1 MITFPKPLTLIVG
14 RNGSGKTVRSHL
26 SARAPAPGPLMSQ
39 MRAQRP
45 ARACAVALLV
55 GTSLG
60 PPSLIRL
67 TRHRAA
73 DHHRVPQA
81 RRHGRVAAQLARRQV
96 LRARPKGTALGT
108 LGGWS
113 PPFRE
118 LTHPGPG
125 ACASQVY
132 GADEVK
138 AQIKL
143 QCKTV
148 TGKPFL
154 VIRSFQ
160 LSRKRGKYEFKSLD
174 QNIQISNNK
183 GEVRCTWCGV
193 RGVRV
198 ARVALTRPRGVHSAP
213 VKLEGISK
221 RCADINQEVP
231 QLLGVSKACL
241 SRRMCACRSLAT
253 HSGADCL
260 LGAVR
265 PSSRTSSSCTRTTPT
280 GAFRSCTHVS
290 YSPQSP
296 DARVAGRWLRER
308 C

>member
-55 GTSLG
+55 GTALG
-60 PPSLIRL
+60 PPSLTRL

-108 LGGWS
+108 RGGGWS

-183 GEVRCTWCGV
+183 GEVRCTWCGG
-193 RGVRV
+193 RGVCL

-213 VKLEGISK
+213 CPAGGHQQAVRGHQPGGAAAAGSIKGMCVQTRALAAVWP
-221 RCADINQEVP
+221 RTEVLTVFWA
-231 QLLGVSKACL
+231 LLGHPRERHLRAPGRL
-241 SRRMCACRSLAT
+241 QLAR
-253 HSGADCL
+253 
-260 LGAVR
+260 LGAAHMCHTAH
-265 PSSRTSSSCTRTTPT
+265 SRLTP
-280 GAFRSCTHVS
+280 VS
-290 YSPQSP
+290 Q
-296 DARVAGRWLRER
+296 AAG
-308 C
+308 